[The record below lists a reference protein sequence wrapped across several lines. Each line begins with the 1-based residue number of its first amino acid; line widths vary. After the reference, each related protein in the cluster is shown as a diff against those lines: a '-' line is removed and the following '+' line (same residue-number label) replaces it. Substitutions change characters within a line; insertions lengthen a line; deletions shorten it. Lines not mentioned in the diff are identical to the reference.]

1 MIEITG
7 SVSVSEEE
15 LEFQISH
22 SGGPGGQNVNKVSTR
37 VMLRF
42 DLRRSPA
49 FTDEQKRRIEEKL
62 GNRMT
67 QDGVLLIVS
76 NRFRSQVE
84 NRRDVVERFV
94 QLIRGA
100 LRVERKRV
108 KTKVPSDEKR
118 KRVDEKRLRSR
129 IKSGRQA
136 LRNTDD

>member
-1 MIEITG
+1 VIEITE
-7 SVSVSEEE
+7 SVSIPEEA

-37 VMLRF
+37 VMIRF

-67 QDGVLLIVS
+67 QDGVLLVVS
-76 NRFRSQVE
+76 NRFRSQAE
-84 NRRDVVERFV
+84 NRRDVIERFV
-94 QLIRGA
+94 QLIRNA